1 MGASDGR
8 SGGSGDAAAWVVI
21 VSGRRLLAEALGA
34 LLAHRCGDEHCLAV
48 HDDLELRAIPS
59 VTGRSSWLIDL
70 DEPGAT
76 ADVLDATIPPTLA
89 RRIGF
94 YDAFTSRHA
103 DAAFA
108 LRLTVLVPLASSV
121 DHVRDAVFGD
131 RPTSSA
137 TEAKGLSRRELARLA
152 TLTPREIEV
161 LRLLAG
167 GRPVSTVARL
177 LGVTVHTVETH
188 KRRTFEK
195 LGVQQQGRAVALAV
209 EAGLVLPG

>member
-1 MGASDGR
+1 MEPSDDGAG
-8 SGGSGDAAAWVVI
+8 GDAGLVVI
-21 VSGRRLLAEALGA
+21 ISGRRLLAEALGA
-34 LLAHRCGDEHCLAV
+34 LLADRCGDEGCHAV
-48 HDDLELRAIPS
+48 HDDLQLFALPAP
-59 VTGRSSWLIDL
+59 TGRSSWLIDL
-70 DEPGAT
+70 DETGAGH
-76 ADVLDATIPPTLA
+76 AAIDAAMPAALA

-108 LRLTVLVPLASSV
+108 LRLTVLFPLASTV

-137 TEAKGLSRRELARLA
+137 TQAKGLSRGELARLA

-167 GRPVSTVARL
+167 GLSVPTVARL

-195 LGVQQQGRAVALAV
+195 LDVQQQGRAVALAV
-209 EAGLVLPG
+209 QAGLVLPG